1 MDHTL
6 FNNLHSEG
14 FISDESFTKI
24 KQRHQTKLF
33 SVHWEIKTILY
44 LGIILLTSGLGI
56 LVYKNIDTIGHQAIL
71 AFIALICA
79 GCFYYCFKHKAPFS
93 KERVQSAKPFFDY
106 VLLLGATMFII
117 FVGYLQYQYQ
127 VFGLHYGMATFIP
140 MLVLFYIA
148 YDFDHLG
155 ILNMAITNLA
165 IWLGVS
171 VTPKTLL
178 AYGTFNSQNIIYTY
192 IGFALLLLMLGWVT
206 DRLALK
212 KHFKFS
218 YHHYGVHVSFI
229 ALLAAYFYNYNDAA
243 SMLWIVGLGLL
254 AVLLYQNA
262 YELKSFYFL
271 VLIVLYS
278 YAAASCLVIRM
289 LIATAD
295 TGAIYLLFI
304 YFILSAIGCVLLLR
318 YLNRQLQNV

>member
-6 FNNLHSEG
+6 FDNLHREG
-14 FISDESFTKI
+14 LISDESFAKI
-24 KQRHQTKLF
+24 KQRHQTNLF
-33 SVHWEIKTILY
+33 SVQWEIKTILY

-71 AFIALICA
+71 TFIALICG
-79 GCFYYCFKHKAPFS
+79 GCFYYCFKHKAPFN
-93 KERVQSAKPFFDY
+93 KEKVQSAKPFFDY
-106 VLLLGATMFII
+106 VLLLGATMLII

-155 ILNMAITNLA
+155 ILNMAIANLA
-165 IWLGVS
+165 VWLGVS

-192 IGFALLLLMLGWVT
+192 IGFGLLLLMLGWLT

-229 ALLAAYFYNYNDAA
+229 ALLAAYFYNYSNIA
-243 SMLWIVGLGLL
+243 SVGWIIALGLL
-254 AVLLYQNA
+254 AALLYRNA
-262 YELKSFYFL
+262 YQHKAFYFL
-271 VLIVLYS
+271 VLIVLYA
-278 YAAASCLVIRM
+278 YFASSCIVVRM
-289 LIATAD
+289 LIVVAD
-295 TGAIYLLFI
+295 IGAFYLLFI
-304 YFILSAIGCVLLLR
+304 YFIGSAIGCIMLLR
-318 YLNRQLQNV
+318 NLHHQLTHE